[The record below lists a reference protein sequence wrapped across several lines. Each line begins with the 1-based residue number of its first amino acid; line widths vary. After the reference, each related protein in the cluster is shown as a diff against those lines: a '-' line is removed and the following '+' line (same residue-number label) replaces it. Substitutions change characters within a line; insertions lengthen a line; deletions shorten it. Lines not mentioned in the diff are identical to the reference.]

1 MGSPC
6 PPCMTDY
13 YILAIVIICLVAT
26 AIFLCLLLANRQ
38 LARRLTA
45 LEKDSERL
53 RALEA
58 EAAEMEKDHAWLRN
72 EVIGHFCR
80 VGQFGRLMAE
90 ARGFFAL
97 HAPEVLE
104 RAGMVGPTAEWSA
117 RWPEVRDPMVVEEP
131 GERRMASVEVDVEEG
146 GE

>member
-1 MGSPC
+1 
-6 PPCMTDY
+6 MTDY
-13 YILAIVIICLVAT
+13 YLLAIVIICLVAT

-38 LARRLTA
+38 LARRVTT
-45 LEKDSERL
+45 LEK
-53 RALEA
+53 

-97 HAPEVLE
+97 YAPEVLE

-117 RWPEVRDPMVVEEP
+117 RWPEVRDPMAVEEP
-131 GERRMASVEVDVEEG
+131 MERRMASVEVDVEEC